1 METIGKFTIPIITIP
16 KGMDIEDYLDMD
28 DGEYF
33 DEPPIKETEVKIKF
47 E

>member
-1 METIGKFTIPIITIP
+1 MKQQQIRIPSIVIP
-16 KGMDIEDYLDMD
+16 KGIRIEDYIDMD

-33 DEPPIKETEVKIKF
+33 DEPPIKEDEVDIKF